1 MGGRSGEGPKPGNWA
16 GGGGCGV
23 ERGGSRKAGRVWLGR
38 RGTHPAGEWRL
49 QGSWPERHARS
60 PPLPLA
66 LRIPTELRA
75 TGSAATSWRGVT
87 DGPPLGLPSSLRK
100 DALGSQG
107 AFCFGYR
114 EARLRPSAS
123 LHALGEERR
132 SRRAPA
138 GALGQERQGRTTADS
153 GMRRVITFAPPGRPP
168 WLPNSFS
175 GQKLRAAWVRSVLC
189 PRGWRHHL
197 LRRPS
202 PKFANNTQNTPSRCM
217 TRKDAQKRWKT
228 RLFSTSW
235 GQKLCQSKSSNP
247 PRVGTLG
254 GVVLIA
260 PPPPSAVPGGS
271 HAVLGAEEASPPA
284 PLPRRR

>member
-23 ERGGSRKAGRVWLGR
+23 EGGGHAKPAECGWGDGERAQPGSGGCRAAGLSA
-38 RGTHPAGEWRL
+38 TPA
-49 QGSWPERHARS
+49 PH
-60 PPLPLA
+60 PLPLA

-100 DALGSQG
+100 DALRSQG

-123 LHALGEERR
+123 LPALGEERR
-132 SRRAPA
+132 SRRALA

-168 WLPNSFS
+168 WIPNSFP

-247 PRVGTLG
+247 PRVGTLE
-254 GVVLIA
+254 GVELIA

-271 HAVLGAEEASPPA
+271 HAALGAEEASPPA